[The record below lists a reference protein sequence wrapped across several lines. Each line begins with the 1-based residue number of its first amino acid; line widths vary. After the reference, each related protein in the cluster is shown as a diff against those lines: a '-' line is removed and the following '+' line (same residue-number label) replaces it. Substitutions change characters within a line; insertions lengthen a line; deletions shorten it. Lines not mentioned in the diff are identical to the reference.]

1 MIAWTE
7 AGLYCH
13 AGRFH
18 IDPHRPVE
26 RAVITH
32 AHSDHARRGCQKY
45 ITAKSGLE
53 LLKIRLG
60 RSIQAL
66 GVEYGEKIRIGDTT
80 VSFHPAGHILGSA
93 QIRIEHE
100 GDIWVATG
108 DYKRGPDPSCEPF
121 EVVKCDTLITEA
133 TFGTP
138 KYVWPESADPGVEIT
153 HWWEENA
160 RVGAN
165 SLIHCYSLGKTQ
177 RILALLRNHASR
189 PVLLHSTM
197 LELTAA
203 YTRQGIQLAPF
214 APLPDPTNE
223 PTLFGNRQ
231 LQGELILA
239 PPSWLRDRP
248 ELLSKLGTLKTAF
261 ASGWVID
268 GSRGHELDRG
278 FLISDHADWN
288 ELNLTIEQSGA
299 TRVFVQHRST
309 GALVRHLRSKG
320 LEAYAV
326 EELAPQR
333 FQRLPERNLSLFGVR

>member
-32 AHSDHARRGCQKY
+32 AHSDHARRGCQEY
-45 ITAKSGLE
+45 ITARSGLE

-60 RSIQAL
+60 RSIKVL
-66 GVEYGEKIRIGDTT
+66 GVEYGKPIQIGETKI
-80 VSFHPAGHILGSA
+80 SFHPAGHILGSA
-93 QIRIEHE
+93 QIRVEHQ

-138 KYVWPESADPGVEIT
+138 KYVWPERSDPGLEISE
-153 HWWEENA
+153 WWNQNA
-160 RVGAN
+160 KQGAN

-177 RILALLRNHASR
+177 RILALLKSHAKRSI
-189 PVLLHSTM
+189 LLHTTM

-203 YTRQGIQLAPF
+203 YSRQGVELAPY
-214 APLPDPTNE
+214 APLPDLANE
-223 PTLFGNRQ
+223 PTLFGNEHLR
-231 LQGELILA
+231 GELILA
-239 PPSWLRDRP
+239 PPSWLRDKP
-248 ELLSKLGTLKTAF
+248 ECIAKLGSVRKAF

-268 GSRGHELDRG
+268 GGRGHELDHG

-288 ELNLTIEQSGA
+288 ELNLTVDQTGA
-299 TRVFVQHRST
+299 TRVFVQHRAN

-320 LEAYAV
+320 LDAYPV
-326 EELAPQR
+326 EELVPEK
-333 FQRLPERNLSLFGVR
+333 FKRLPERNLSLFGGL